1 MTADTV
7 PAVPA
12 APPDD
17 RTGGFVERTKASL
30 TQRWRR
36 YEKLPLVDFGMHIYR
51 RDRQISGTV
60 VGSAIAFRLFLFF
73 VPLLLFLVGVAG
85 FISNSV
91 DADEFNEEARLTG
104 SLAAQIEAALSQ
116 PTQTRW
122 FAVLIGL
129 FGIGTTGYS
138 LSKVMVASS
147 ALGWQL
153 PDRPKASPKVIGA
166 FVGLI
171 AGIGL
176 VAIVINWIRAELG
189 LGVASISFLAAF
201 CIYVIAWL
209 IVSMVLPKATTD
221 PGALLPGAAIVALTL
236 TGMQAVSQLL
246 IPGRVSRASA
256 LYGTFGA
263 TIVTLGWFFILG
275 RAIVLGI
282 VCNAVIYERFGRIT
296 NFVFSLP
303 LIRVLRRSKLVRR
316 VFRLEEVTPKADGD
330 G

>member
-1 MTADTV
+1 V
-7 PAVPA
+7 RAVPA

-17 RTGGFVERTKASL
+17 STGGFVQRIKASL
-30 TQRWRR
+30 TERFRR
-36 YEKLPLVDFGMHIYR
+36 YETMPLVDLGMRIYH

-73 VPLLLFLVGVAG
+73 VPLLLFIVGIAG
-85 FISNSV
+85 FASHVV
-91 DADEFNEEARLTG
+91 DADDINEEAGLSG
-104 SLAAQIEAALSQ
+104 SLASQIDTALSQ

-122 FAVLIGL
+122 LAVLIGL
-129 FGIGTTGYS
+129 FGIGTAGYS

-176 VAIVINWIRAELG
+176 VALVINRIRAELG
-189 LGVASISFLAAF
+189 LGVASVSFLAAF
-201 CIYVIAWL
+201 CVYVVAWL
-209 IVSMVLPKATTD
+209 VVSMVLPKATND
-221 PGALLPGAAIVALTL
+221 PGALLPGAAIVAVTL
-236 TGMQAVSQLL
+236 TGMQMVSQLL
-246 IPGRVSRASA
+246 IPGRMSRASA

-275 RAIVLGI
+275 RAIVLGM
-282 VCNAVIYERFGRIT
+282 VCNAVIHERFGRIA
-296 NFVFSLP
+296 NFVFSWP

-316 VFRLEEVTPKADGD
+316 VFRLEDVVPAEERDG
-330 G
+330 

>member
-1 MTADTV
+1 MTTDTV

-12 APPDD
+12 APSEEEPV
-17 RTGGFVERTKASL
+17 GLVERTKASIIK
-30 TQRWRR
+30 RFER
-36 YEKLPLVDFGMHIYR
+36 YEKRPIVDLGLQIYR

-85 FISNSV
+85 FLSPVV
-91 DADEFNEEARLTG
+91 DADEFNEEAGISG
-104 SLAAQIEAALSQ
+104 SLAAQIDTALSQ

-122 FAVLIGL
+122 LAVLIGL
-129 FGIGTTGYS
+129 FGIGTAGYS

-153 PDRPKASPKVIGA
+153 PDRPKASPKIVGA
-166 FVGLI
+166 LV
-171 AGIGL
+171 GL
-176 VAIVINWIRAELG
+176 VAGVGLVTILINRIRAELG
-189 LGVASISFLAAF
+189 LGVASLSFLAAF
-201 CIYVIAWL
+201 CIYVVAWL
-209 IVSMVLPKATTD
+209 IVSMLLPKATTD

-246 IPGRVSRASA
+246 IPGRLSRASA

-282 VCNAVIYERFGRIT
+282 VCNAVIHERFGRIT
-296 NFVFSLP
+296 NFVFSWP
-303 LIRVLRRSKLVRR
+303 LIRLLRKSRLVRR
-316 VFRLEEVTPKADGD
+316 VFRLDDVAANEG
-330 G
+330 